1 MLLGSCPTLWV
12 CPVGSFLPQE
22 QRPPSKQ
29 PPPQQA
35 GRGQGSRAPEES
47 HSDTSIPGV
56 PAGTAMT
63 QMRHSSRDGTRGPHR
78 RLVRSQ
84 LICAPDTLSL
94 NADSSDANRQ
104 TFRLKVSS
112 SKMTH
117 QQTLQDSTQMG
128 ALESTTHGP
137 KWTAVLW
144 LQEGV
149 GSETFM
155 VVEFWFYKM
164 KSSREGGDGSTTR

>member
-1 MLLGSCPTLWV
+1 MPHT
-12 CPVGSFLPQE
+12 VGLPCRVLPAAGAE
-22 QRPPSKQ
+22 TT
-29 PPPQQA
+29 QQA
-35 GRGQGSRAPEES
+35 APSPTGRKRAGEQGTRGISLR
-47 HSDTSIPGV
+47 HQHRGV
-56 PAGTAMT
+56 PVGTAMT

-117 QQTLQDSTQMG
+117 QQTLQDSTQMR

-137 KWTAVLW
+137 NWTVVLG

-149 GSETFM
+149 GSETFT

-164 KSSREGGDGSTTR
+164 KSSRDGGDGSTTR